1 MASFT
6 SILTGVAHGFKKFF
20 GGAVKVAQAAE
31 PFVDIAFPG
40 IAMLYNTTVN
50 EVAKAEAAA
59 IAAGSQTGTGAQKL
73 AMVVAANRTGLHRVR
88 NADRHSFHTA
98 GSGYRELGE
107 RSRCQPEC
115 NSRSAFGSLT
125 SGTTT
130 IINPLP

>member
-59 IAAGSQTGTGAQKL
+59 IVAGTQSGTGAQKL
-73 AMVVAANRTGLHRVR
+73 AMVLAAIEPAFTEYATQTGIPSTQRAQVIENWVNAVVASL
-88 NADRHSFHTA
+88 NAIPAPT
-98 GSGYRELGE
+98 
-107 RSRCQPEC
+107 P
-115 NSRSAFGSLT
+115 T
-125 SGTTT
+125 
-130 IINPLP
+130 P